1 VVGADRDAKRI
12 ILTALSYTD
21 STRPGAAESKSTFF
35 DFRSETFDAGFL
47 DLVYRTLVGKG
58 YKVRV
63 VRKEAPK
70 PLGDER
76 PVFDSFG
83 YSDARYDYQP
93 LTVDKL
99 IKFKRMIAQIATGGG
114 KSRVARMAFARINR
128 PTLFLTT
135 RQVLM
140 YQMKE
145 DFEECGFEVGVI
157 GDSNLKPIKGFN
169 VATMQTF
176 AHGIKLLN
184 VNDEIQ
190 RFVNR
195 EADAL
200 DVKVAAFRK
209 KLIKEHK
216 DISKV
221 ELVARLKKY
230 RNDLIKKQPSEEE
243 IVASMK
249 EKVNKHNKRRE
260 TFLKLLAYF
269 QFVIIEEAHEAGG
282 DSFYDVLNACK
293 NAHYR
298 LALTA
303 TPFMRDDEEANMRLM
318 AVSGPVTVKVTEKML
333 IDSGIL
339 AKPYFKFE
347 RVESP
352 SKLRRGMSW
361 QKAYKMGIMESEDR
375 NAKIIRN
382 MRIAQHYKLPII
394 CLVQRKEHG
403 RELKKLASAVGISI
417 DFIFGESKHEQ
428 RKKALNSLKSGA
440 YDGIIGSTI
449 LDVGVDVP
457 AVGMVIL
464 AGGGKAEVATR
475 QRIGRGLRAKKHMA
489 NVCFIVDFVDNG
501 NDTLMRHYLERRRII
516 ESTPG
521 FAEGVVEDFDFSV
534 LNDDAVSKKKT
545 A

>member
-1 VVGADRDAKRI
+1 
-12 ILTALSYTD
+12 
-21 STRPGAAESKSTFF
+21 
-35 DFRSETFDAGFL
+35 
-47 DLVYRTLVGKG
+47 
-58 YKVRV
+58 
-63 VRKEAPK
+63 
-70 PLGDER
+70 
-76 PVFDSFG
+76 
-83 YSDARYDYQP
+83 
-93 LTVDKL
+93 
-99 IKFKRMIAQIATGGG
+99 
-114 KSRVARMAFARINR
+114 
-128 PTLFLTT
+128 
-135 RQVLM
+135 
-140 YQMKE
+140 
-145 DFEECGFEVGVI
+145 VI